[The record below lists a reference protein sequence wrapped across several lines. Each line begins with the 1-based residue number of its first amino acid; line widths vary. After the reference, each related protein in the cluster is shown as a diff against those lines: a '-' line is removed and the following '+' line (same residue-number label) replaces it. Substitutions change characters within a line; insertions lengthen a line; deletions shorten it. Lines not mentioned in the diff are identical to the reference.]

1 MACAACGPLIV
12 RYELRIALRY
22 LRARRKDAFISVTTL
37 LSAVGVMIGV
47 AALLV
52 TLSVMGGFEQSL
64 KQRVLALS
72 FQVEVVSSLGSIPNY
87 ADLQQKISAVPHV
100 SGSDPFI
107 IGQAMLS
114 SGRGLG
120 GVVVRGI
127 EPDNPVIVG
136 QWSRYM
142 TEGSLADLQKAYRP
156 ATPTDQPSQGAVAI
170 GVTLAQKLKVK
181 RGDPIRIIAPIVGVA
196 GNLTARSSNFG
207 VGAIFDSGM
216 TFLDTNIVFMDLM
229 RAQNFFG
236 RPGVVDGIDVHLSSL
251 DATDQVADT
260 LRGVLPSQFRV
271 RTWMQYNQS
280 ASAGFAM
287 LKRVYSMVLLLLIG
301 VAAFNLIATLIM
313 VVMEKRKDVAVLMAM
328 GATPA
333 EIRRVFVWKGL
344 IVGAAGT
351 AAGLI
356 IGAIGCAVLE
366 RYHFIHISREIYG
379 ISSVPIAVD
388 PMSFVW
394 VAIASMVLCLLATI
408 YPARQ
413 ASHQMPVEVFRS

>member
-1 MACAACGPLIV
+1 V

-47 AALLV
+47 AALLI
-52 TLSVMGGFEQSL
+52 TLSVMSGFEVSL
-64 KQRVLALS
+64 KDRVLALS
-72 FQVEVVSSLGSIPNY
+72 FQVEVVSAEGSISGY
-87 ADLQQKISAVPHV
+87 DDIGQKIAAVPHV
-100 SGSDPFI
+100 VGSDPFLL
-107 IGQAMLS
+107 GQAMLS
-114 SGRGLG
+114 SGRGLS

-127 EPDNPVIVG
+127 EPDNPVITS

-142 TEGSLADLQKAYRP
+142 TDGSLADLQKAYNPP
-156 ATPTDQPSQGAVAI
+156 APKDQPPQGGIAI
-170 GVTLAQKLKVK
+170 GVTLAEKLKVK
-181 RGDPIRIIAPIVGVA
+181 RGDPIRVIAPIVDA
-196 GNLTARSSNFG
+196 TGNLSARSSNFV
-207 VGAIFDSGM
+207 VGAIFDSGVN
-216 TFLDTNIVFMDLM
+216 FLDGNIVFMDLT

-236 RPGVVDGIDVHLSSL
+236 RPGVVDGIDVHLTSL
-251 DATDQVADT
+251 DATDQVANT

-271 RTWMQYNQS
+271 RTWVQYNQS

-313 VVMEKRKDVAVLMAM
+313 VVMEKRKDIAVLMAM
-328 GATPA
+328 GATPG
-333 EIRRVFVWKGL
+333 EIRRVFVLKGL
-344 IVGAAGT
+344 IVGAGGTVAGM
-351 AAGLI
+351 I
-356 IGAIGCAVLE
+356 IGAIGYAVLE

-379 ISSVPIAVD
+379 ISSVPISVD

-394 VAIASMVLCLLATI
+394 VAVASMVLCLLATI

-413 ASHQMPVEVFRS
+413 ASHELPVEIFRT

>member
-1 MACAACGPLIV
+1 V

-47 AALLV
+47 AALIV
-52 TLSVMGGFEQSL
+52 TLSVMGGFEASL

-72 FQVEVVSSLGSIPNY
+72 FQVEVVSIEGSIPGY
-87 ADLQQKISAVPHV
+87 GEVQQKIAAVPHV
-100 SGSDPFI
+100 AGSDPFV

-127 EPDNPVIVG
+127 EPDNPVIAS
-136 QWSRYM
+136 QWARYM
-142 TEGSLADLQKAYRP
+142 ADGSLADLLKAYNPP
-156 ATPTDQPSQGAVAI
+156 APGQEPPQGALAI

-181 RGDPIRIIAPIVGVA
+181 RGDPVRVIAPIVGVG
-196 GNLTARSSNFG
+196 GNLTARSANFV

-216 TFLDTNIVFMDLM
+216 AFLDGNMVFMDLL

-236 RPGVVDGIDVHLSSL
+236 RSGVVDGIDVHLTSL
-251 DATDQVADT
+251 DATDQVANT
-260 LRGVLPSQFRV
+260 LRQMLPTQYRV
-271 RTWMQYNQS
+271 RSWVQYNQS

-287 LKRVYSMVLLLLIG
+287 LKRVYAMVLMLLVG

-328 GATPA
+328 GATPP
-333 EIRRVFVWKGL
+333 EIRRVFILKGL
-344 IVGAAGT
+344 IVGGAGT
-351 AAGLI
+351 IAGLTL
-356 IGAIGCAVLE
+356 GAFGCVILE

-388 PMSFVW
+388 PVSFAW

-413 ASHQMPVEVFRS
+413 ASHELPVEVFRS

>member
-1 MACAACGPLIV
+1 V

-47 AALLV
+47 AALIV
-52 TLSVMGGFEQSL
+52 TLSVMGGFEVSL

-72 FQVEVVSSLGSIPNY
+72 FQVEIVSIEGSIPNY
-87 ADLQQKISAVPHV
+87 SDLEQRVAAVPHV
-100 SGSDPFI
+100 SGADPFV

-127 EPDNPVIVG
+127 EPDNPVIVS

-142 TEGSLADLQKAYRP
+142 IEGSLSDLRKAYN
-156 ATPTDQPSQGAVAI
+156 PSAPGAPPPQGAIAI
-170 GVTLAQKLKVK
+170 GLTLAQKLKVK
-181 RGDPIRIIAPIVGVA
+181 RGDPIRVIAPIVDASGSLSA
-196 GNLTARSSNFG
+196 KSANFI

-216 TFLDTNIVFMDLM
+216 SFLDTNIVFMDLS

-236 RPGVVDGIDVHLSSL
+236 RPAVVDGIDVHLTSL
-251 DATDQVADT
+251 DATDQVANT
-260 LRGVLPSQFRV
+260 LRGVLPAQFRV
-271 RTWMQYNQS
+271 RSWVEYNQS

-313 VVMEKRKDVAVLMAM
+313 VVMEKRKDIAVLMAM
-328 GATPA
+328 GATPP
-333 EIRRVFVWKGL
+333 EIRRVFVLKGM
-344 IVGAAGT
+344 IVGGAGT
-351 AAGLI
+351 VAGLI
-356 IGAIGCAVLE
+356 IGAIGCEVLE
-366 RYHFIHISREIYG
+366 HYHFIHISREVYG

-388 PMSFVW
+388 PMSFLW
-394 VAIASMVLCLLATI
+394 VAIASMMLCLLATI

-413 ASHQMPVEVFRS
+413 ASHELPVEIFRT

>member
-1 MACAACGPLIV
+1 M
-12 RYELRIALRY
+12 RFELRIALRY

-47 AALLV
+47 AALIV
-52 TLSVMGGFEQSL
+52 TLSVMGGFEVSL

-72 FQVEVVSSLGSIPNY
+72 FQVEVVSIEGSIPKY
-87 ADLQQKISAVPHV
+87 DDLQQKIVAVPHV
-100 SGSDPFI
+100 AGSDPFI
-107 IGQAMLS
+107 LGQAMLS

-127 EPDNPVIVG
+127 EPDNPVIAS

-142 TEGSLADLQKAYRP
+142 VEGSLADLQKAYNP
-156 ATPTDQPSQGAVAI
+156 PTPNDQPPQGAIAI

-181 RGDPIRIIAPIVGVA
+181 RGDPIRVIAPILGA
-196 GNLTARSSNFG
+196 GGNLTARSSNFV

-236 RPGVVDGIDVHLSSL
+236 RPGVVDGIDVHLTTL
-251 DATDQVADT
+251 DATDQVANT
-260 LRGVLPSQFRV
+260 LRGILPSQFRV
-271 RTWMQYNQS
+271 RTWVQYNQS

-287 LKRVYSMVLLLLIG
+287 LKRVYSMVLMLLIG

-328 GATPA
+328 GATPS
-333 EIRRVFVWKGL
+333 EIRRIFVWKGL

-351 AAGLI
+351 IAGLM
-356 IGAIGCAVLE
+356 IGAIGCVVLQ

-394 VAIASMVLCLLATI
+394 VALASMVLCLLATI

-413 ASHQMPVEVFRS
+413 ASHELPVEVFRT

>member
-1 MACAACGPLIV
+1 M

-47 AALLV
+47 AALVV
-52 TLSVMGGFEQSL
+52 TLSVMGGFEASL

-72 FQVEVVSSLGSIPNY
+72 FQVEIVSVEGSIPNSREI
-87 ADLQQKISAVPHV
+87 QQKVAAVPHV
-100 SGSDPFI
+100 SGSDPFV
-107 IGQAMLS
+107 IGRAMLS
-114 SGRGLG
+114 SGRGIG

-127 EPDNPVIVG
+127 EPDNPVITS

-142 TEGSLADLQKAYRP
+142 AEGSLADLLKAYNP
-156 ATPTDQPSQGAVAI
+156 AAPGQEPPQGAIAI
-170 GVTLAQKLKVK
+170 GLTLAQKLKVK
-181 RGDPIRIIAPIVGVA
+181 RGDPIRVIAPIVGA
-196 GNLTARSSNFG
+196 GGNLTARSANFV

-216 TFLDTNIVFMDLM
+216 AFLDSNMVFMDLA

-236 RPGVVDGIDVHLSSL
+236 RPGVVDGIDVHLTTL
-251 DATDQVADT
+251 DATDQVANT
-260 LRGVLPSQFRV
+260 LRGILPSRFRV
-271 RTWMQYNQS
+271 RSWVQYNQS
-280 ASAGFAM
+280 AAAGFAM
-287 LKRVYSMVLLLLIG
+287 LKRVYAMVLMLLIG

-328 GATPA
+328 GATPS
-333 EIRRVFVWKGL
+333 EIRRIFTLKGL
-344 IVGAAGT
+344 IVGGAGT
-351 AAGLI
+351 AAGLLL
-356 IGAIGCAVLE
+356 GAIGCVVLE

-379 ISSVPIAVD
+379 ISSVPISVD
-388 PMSFVW
+388 PVSFLW

-413 ASHQMPVEVFRS
+413 ASHELPVEIFRS

>member
-1 MACAACGPLIV
+1 V

-52 TLSVMGGFEQSL
+52 TLSVMGGFEASL

-72 FQVEVVSSLGSIPNY
+72 FQVEIVSIEGSIANY
-87 ADLQQKISAVPHV
+87 PELQQKVAAVPHV
-100 SGSDPFI
+100 AGSDPFV
-107 IGQAMLS
+107 IGQAMIS

-120 GVVVRGI
+120 GAVVRGI
-127 EPDNPVIVG
+127 EPDNPVITS

-142 TEGSLADLQKAYRP
+142 VEGSLADLLKAYNAAAP
-156 ATPTDQPSQGAVAI
+156 GQEPPQGAIAI
-170 GVTLAQKLKVK
+170 GLTLAQKLKVK
-181 RGDPIRIIAPIVGVA
+181 RGDAVRVIAPIVGEG
-196 GNLTARSSNFG
+196 GNLAARSANFV

-216 TFLDTNIVFMDLM
+216 SFLDSNIVFMDLT

-236 RPGVVDGIDVHLSSL
+236 RAAVVDGIDVHLTTL
-251 DATDQVADT
+251 DATDQVANT
-260 LRGVLPSQFRV
+260 LRQVLPAQFRV
-271 RTWMQYNQS
+271 RSWVQYNQS

-287 LKRVYSMVLLLLIG
+287 LKRVYAMVLLLLIG

-328 GATPA
+328 GATPS
-333 EIRRVFVWKGL
+333 EIRRIFTLKGL

-351 AAGLI
+351 TAGLLL
-356 IGAIGCAVLE
+356 GAIGCEVLE

-388 PMSFVW
+388 PLNFLW
-394 VAIASMVLCLLATI
+394 VAVASMVLCLLATI

-413 ASHQMPVEVFRS
+413 ASHELPVEIFRS

>member
-1 MACAACGPLIV
+1 V

-47 AALLV
+47 AALVV
-52 TLSVMGGFEQSL
+52 TLSVMGGFEASL

-72 FQVEVVSSLGSIPNY
+72 FQVEIVSIEGSIPNY
-87 ADLQQKISAVPHV
+87 SDLQQKVAAVPHV
-100 SGSDPFI
+100 SGADPFVL
-107 IGQAMLS
+107 GQAMLS

-127 EPDNPVIVG
+127 EPDNPAIAS

-142 TEGSLADLQKAYRP
+142 AEGSLADLLKAYN
-156 ATPTDQPSQGAVAI
+156 PTAPGQEPPQGAIAI

-181 RGDPIRIIAPIVGVA
+181 RGDSVRVIAPIVGTN
-196 GNLTARSSNFG
+196 GSLTARSADFV

-216 TFLDTNIVFMDLM
+216 AFLDGNMVFMDLM

-236 RPGVVDGIDVHLSSL
+236 RPGVVDGVDIHLTSL
-251 DATDQVADT
+251 DATDQVANT
-260 LRGVLPSQFRV
+260 LRGILPAQFRV
-271 RTWMQYNQS
+271 RTWVQYNQS

-287 LKRVYSMVLLLLIG
+287 LKRVYAMVLMLLIG

-328 GATPA
+328 GATPS
-333 EIRRVFVWKGL
+333 EIRRIFTLKGL
-344 IVGAAGT
+344 MVGGAGT
-351 AAGLI
+351 VAGLI
-356 IGAIGCAVLE
+356 LGAIGCVVLE

-388 PMSFVW
+388 PVSFLW

-408 YPARQ
+408 YPSRQ
-413 ASHQMPVEVFRS
+413 ASHEMPVEVFRS